1 MPGVSTCENFIGEKS
16 GLEAFG
22 SRHKGVVMSSKEAIY
37 TFAVVTMS
45 DKGARGEREDTSGA
59 YLKETL
65 QSIGYSL
72 ADYQVIPDNRKVI
85 VETLVALV
93 DNKGV
98 DLIITTGGTG
108 VSPTDVTPEAMD
120 EVLEKDV
127 PGMAEA
133 MRSASLVK
141 TSRAMLSRGR
151 VGIRK
156 ESLIVN
162 LPGSLKAAR
171 ENLDVVLPVLV
182 HALEKIKGETSDC
195 GVV

>member
-1 MPGVSTCENFIGEKS
+1 
-16 GLEAFG
+16 
-22 SRHKGVVMSSKEAIY
+22 MSSTPGQY

-65 QSIGYSL
+65 SAEGYVCI
-72 ADYQVIPDNRKVI
+72 DYLVIPDQVDVI
-85 VETLVALV
+85 VKSLVELV
-93 DNKGV
+93 DRKGV
-98 DLIITTGGTG
+98 DLIVTTGGTG

-120 EVLEKDV
+120 KVFEKDI

-133 MRSASLVK
+133 MRSASLAK

-156 ESLIVN
+156 ASLIVN
-162 LPGSLKAAR
+162 LPGSLKASR
-171 ENLDVVLPVLV
+171 ENLDVVLPVLE

-195 GVV
+195 GVVE

>member
-1 MPGVSTCENFIGEKS
+1 MSNEKMKYS
-16 GLEAFG
+16 
-22 SRHKGVVMSSKEAIY
+22 
-37 TFAVVTMS
+37 FAVVTMS

-59 YLKETL
+59 YLQETL
-65 QSIGYSL
+65 NAEGYSL
-72 ADYQVIPDNRKVI
+72 AHYQIIPDSEIVI
-85 VETLVALV
+85 VETLNMLV
-93 DNKGV
+93 DDKGV
-98 DLIITTGGTG
+98 DLIVTTGGTG
-108 VSPTDVTPEAMD
+108 VSPTDVTPEAMNK
-120 EVLEKDV
+120 VLEKEV

-133 MRSASLVK
+133 MRSASLAK

-156 ESLIVN
+156 ESLIIN

-195 GVV
+195 GAA